1 MIALWIILIIFS
13 VIVIVVVLQLTHNNK
28 NKTPSANSSG
38 NQFHTRPGYVRI
50 DIEYFTSEYNS
61 AIPQDKF
68 IMLQKMIMQ
77 GCKYAEIPKSDY
89 NAIIAKRK
97 EVDKIINPT
106 K

>member
-1 MIALWIILIIFS
+1 MLWIILIFFS
-13 VIVIVVVLQLTHNNK
+13 LIVIVAILQLAHNNK
-28 NKTPSANSSG
+28 NETAIPNSGAN
-38 NQFHTRPGYVRI
+38 NQFSTRPGYVRI
-50 DIEYFTSEYNS
+50 DIYDFTANYSS

-77 GCKYAEIPKSDY
+77 GCRYAEIPKEEY

-97 EVDKIINPT
+97 EIDKIINPN

>member
-1 MIALWIILIIFS
+1 MLWIILIIFS
-13 VIVIVVVLQLTHNNK
+13 VIVIVAVLQVTHDNK
-28 NKTPSANSSG
+28 NKKISG
-38 NQFHTRPGYVRI
+38 GNNQFSTRPGYVRV
-50 DIEYFTSEYNS
+50 DIADFTKEYNS

-77 GCKYAEIPKSDY
+77 GCRYAEIPKEDY

-97 EVDKIINPT
+97 EIDKIINPN